1 MLTTNGCHL
10 GERMKLHQLQALIA
24 SAETGSIRAAARSLD
39 ISQAAVTKALR
50 ELETAQQLPL
60 FIRTP
65 SGLNFTEYGKVLLT
79 HARLVLKQLE
89 HAQTELDHMRGIAQ
103 GRLCVGVTPW
113 IALTFLPEVV
123 LAFGERMPD
132 VKLELFESLMAV
144 AQPLLRDGSMDF
156 AIGQLHPSQAT
167 QEFACETLLDYQTS
181 VLLRQ
186 GHGRQ
191 GARSI
196 HELLDQTWTLN
207 YAPDGHDAL
216 MQELFWKHG
225 AQIDEKRIVRAH
237 SLAILQMLV
246 ERADM
251 CTWGPSILSIAPPF
265 LGRVVSLS
273 LTEQFEPRQL
283 SIVTRRNGALS
294 NAAMCFTDCLL
305 EVIRRHA
312 RSAKKEDRQLFET
325 LRLLV

>member
-1 MLTTNGCHL
+1 MMTTIRCQVGKL
-10 GERMKLHQLQALIA
+10 MKLHQLQALIA
-24 SAETGSIRAAARSLD
+24 SAETGSIRAAARSLG
-39 ISQAAVTKALR
+39 ISQAAVTRALR

-60 FIRTP
+60 LIRTP

-89 HAQTELDHMRGIAQ
+89 HAQTELDHLRGTAK

-113 IALTFLPEVV
+113 VALTFLPDVV
-123 LAFGERMPD
+123 LAFRARMPE

-156 AIGQLHPSQAT
+156 AIGPLHATQAT
-167 QEFACETLLDYQTS
+167 QEFACQPLLDYQTS
-181 VLLRQ
+181 VLVRQ
-186 GHGRQ
+186 GHARQ
-191 GARSI
+191 GVRSI
-196 HELLDQTWTLN
+196 HELLDQNWTLN

-216 MQELFWKHG
+216 MQELFWQHG
-225 AQIDEKRIVRAH
+225 AQIDEQRIVRAH
-237 SLAILQMLV
+237 SLAILQMMV

-251 CTWGPSILSIAPPF
+251 CTWGPAMLCTAPPF
-265 LGRVVSLS
+265 LGRLACLS
-273 LTEQFEPRQL
+273 LAEQFQPRQL
-283 SIVTRRNGALS
+283 SVVTRRNGALS
-294 NAAMCFTDCLL
+294 NAAVCFTECLL
-305 EVIRRHA
+305 EVIKRHA